1 MKYIVAKINN
11 NDKLKVSY
19 LYKRYNDSYVFSS
32 KPNIYFD
39 SEEQAINFINYNSY
53 RFKHKIN
60 SKEEKLYVLPIEKK
74 DEMIIKYD

>member
-53 RFKHKIN
+53 RFKDKIN